1 MEKNCLICGSKYE
14 KSKIVGLFECKSCGF
29 KTANIDIS
37 DDDLKK
43 LYSDEYFH
51 GEEYVSYTSDRDCL
65 QKDFLSRLDVIKRF
79 CPRSKDKKIF
89 EIGCAYGFFLE
100 LAKKYFD
107 ATAGIDIASSGV
119 KYAKTKI
126 GVEAYDGDF
135 LNFNL
140 CEHKDVFC
148 LWDTIEHL
156 RRPELFIKKI
166 SDNLNKDG
174 LIAITT
180 GDIGSLNARLR
191 GKKWRQIHPPTHLHY
206 FSKISLL
213 ALLSK
218 YGFQVVYVEYPGLYR
233 SLDQIA
239 YISLV
244 LKNKMNRLYD
254 FLKKL
259 GILNGYIYL
268 NTFDYMFVIGKKI

>member
-107 ATAGIDIASSGV
+107 ATAGIANILFAVKIFIGIKLLKIIIRNINISGF
-119 KYAKTKI
+119 K
-126 GVEAYDGDF
+126 
-135 LNFNL
+135 
-140 CEHKDVFC
+140 
-148 LWDTIEHL
+148 
-156 RRPELFIKKI
+156 
-166 SDNLNKDG
+166 
-174 LIAITT
+174 TT
-180 GDIGSLNARLR
+180 GFAF
-191 GKKWRQIHPPTHLHY
+191 K
-206 FSKISLL
+206 
-213 ALLSK
+213 
-218 YGFQVVYVEYPGLYR
+218 
-233 SLDQIA
+233 
-239 YISLV
+239 
-244 LKNKMNRLYD
+244 
-254 FLKKL
+254 
-259 GILNGYIYL
+259 
-268 NTFDYMFVIGKKI
+268 